1 VNCTGNDGPF
11 FCVNVSVSRYPCDE
25 DERVVCGVVYPYG
38 FIGGLAGTVWW
49 LYGTHSVWCVLLPH
63 SGSQS

>member
-1 VNCTGNDGPF
+1 MV
-11 FCVNVSVSRYPCDE
+11 
-25 DERVVCGVVYPYG
+25 

-63 SGSQS
+63 SGGQSCRRGVVLTWATCLLSGVYRISGVVGTDLECMDLK